1 MPNWSEV
8 LDEIQQAEN
17 NHTPNPHDSV
27 RHKYL
32 ALLAAK
38 TGRNI
43 VAYYSG
49 WLNPAVGNSPGLAIN
64 DDDKSGFMT
73 AIHGMD
79 RSKGLDLILHTPGG
93 DIAAAESLVFYLRQ
107 MFGTDVRVIVPQISM
122 SAGTMIAC
130 SAKSIVLGKQSSL
143 GPIDPQMG
151 GVSAPAVLDEFKRA
165 IVEIRDTPI
174 SLPLW
179 QTIIGKYHPT
189 FLDSCHRA
197 IDWSKNMVQSWLET
211 GMFDGESDAKVK
223 ATNIVDVLANH
234 DDQKTHARHIH
245 FDRCEEIGLKIDRL
259 ENDDEL
265 QDLVLTVHHCYMHT
279 CALVN
284 VIKIIENGQGVSRVQ
299 RLPFVALPAAVPQS

>member
-17 NHTPNPHDSV
+17 NHVPNSHDTV

-49 WLNPAVGNSPGLAIN
+49 WLNPAVGNSPGLSIN

-93 DIAAAESLVFYLRQ
+93 DIAAAESIVFYLRA

-143 GPIDPQMG
+143 GPIDPQLG

-165 IVEIRDTPI
+165 IEEIRTQPA

-197 IDWSKNMVQSWLET
+197 IDWSKNMVQNWLET
-211 GMFDGESDAKVK
+211 GMFQGDKDAAEK
-223 ATNIVDVLANH
+223 AKKIVDVLADH
-234 DDQKTHARHIH
+234 DGQKTHARHLH
-245 FDRCEEIGLKIDRL
+245 FDKCEDIGLKIERL
-259 ENDDEL
+259 EADGEL

-279 CALVN
+279 CALMS
-284 VIKIIENGQGVSRVQ
+284 ITKIIENGEGVSRIQ
-299 RLPFVALPAAVPQS
+299 RLNVPTPGPVPQV

>member
-17 NHTPNPHDSV
+17 KHTPNPLDSI

-32 ALLAAK
+32 ALLAEK

-49 WLNPAVGNSPGLAIN
+49 WLNSAVGNSPGLVIN

-93 DIAAAESLVFYLRQ
+93 DIAAAESIVFYLRQ
-107 MFGTDVRVIVPQISM
+107 MFGTDVRAIVPQISM

-165 IVEIRDTPI
+165 IVEIRDTPV

-179 QTIIGKYHPT
+179 QTIIAKYHPT

-197 IDWSKNMVQSWLET
+197 IDWSKNMVQNWLET
-211 GMFDGESDAKVK
+211 GMFAGEADAAEK
-223 ATNIVDVLANH
+223 ASKIVEVLANH

-245 FDRCEEIGLKIDRL
+245 FDRCEEIGLKIERL
-259 ENDDEL
+259 ENDGDL

-279 CALVN
+279 CALAN
-284 VIKIIENGQGVSRVQ
+284 VIKIVENGDGVSKVQ
-299 RLPFVALPAAVPQS
+299 RLPFVPVVTTAPQA